1 MNEPFCISYVINNF
15 SYKIILYLQDSDIRL
30 TNPNNNLLK
39 MFSYSFIKKS
49 VLTGSV
55 FLLSHMASAQKA
67 PLTILPSGH
76 LIVQAE
82 VEGKKGNFIFDT
94 GGGINLFLN
103 NFSKDLSQKESYNF
117 LTAFRATGEQM
128 TVPLFKSKEIVF
140 NGKKFKDTWYATHS
154 MEIKGIDGLISLAML
169 YDTEFIIDYTNKEL
183 IFPKEKLSGNKI
195 VDIQLS
201 TNADQSLDITTY
213 IHVNNLKI
221 NVLLDS
227 GAGNDS
233 FWLSERLMN
242 TLGIKK
248 ESLQLVEKK
257 SEFNPAITNKF
268 YKGSVASVS
277 NSFARVEKP
286 HVFFVEGLIYE
297 GKTSINWL
305 GKKLG
310 FNLKEKKIYILE

>member
-1 MNEPFCISYVINNF
+1 MV
-15 SYKIILYLQDSDIRL
+15 
-30 TNPNNNLLK
+30 LK
-39 MFSYSFIKKS
+39 TITTLSMFNQSLKKS
-49 VLTGSV
+49 ILTASV
-55 FLLSHMASAQKA
+55 FIYSATAFAQKS
-67 PLTILPSGH
+67 PINILPSGH

-82 VEGKKGNFIFDT
+82 VEGKKGNFILDT
-94 GGGINLFLN
+94 GGGVNLFLG
-103 NFSKDLSQKESYNF
+103 NFSKDLSQKDSYNF

-128 TVPLFKSKEIVF
+128 TVPMFKSKEIVF
-140 NGKKFKDTWYATHS
+140 NGKKFKDTWYATHN
-154 MEIKGIDGLISLAML
+154 MEIKGIDGLISLPML
-169 YDTEFIIDYTNKEL
+169 YDTEFIIDYTTKE
-183 IFPKEKLSGNKI
+183 IVFPKEKLNGKKV

-213 IHVNNLKI
+213 INVNNIKI

-242 TLGIKK
+242 TLNIKK
-248 ESLQLVEKK
+248 EGLQLIEKK

-268 YKGSVASVS
+268 YKGSVNTVS
-277 NSFARVEKP
+277 NSFAKVENP
-286 HVFFVEGLIYE
+286 NVFFVEGLIYE

-310 FNLKEKKIYILE
+310 FNLKEKKIYILD

>member
-1 MNEPFCISYVINNF
+1 
-15 SYKIILYLQDSDIRL
+15 
-30 TNPNNNLLK
+30 
-39 MFSYSFIKKS
+39 MFNQSLKKS
-49 VLTGSV
+49 ILTASV
-55 FLLSHMASAQKA
+55 FLYSATAFAQKS
-67 PLTILPSGH
+67 PINILPSGH

-94 GGGINLFLN
+94 GGGVNLFLN

-128 TVPLFKSKEIVF
+128 TVPMFKSKEIVF
-140 NGKKFKDTWYATHS
+140 NGKKFKDTWYATHP
-154 MEIKGIDGLISLAML
+154 MEIKGIDGLISLPML
-169 YDTEFIIDYTNKEL
+169 YDTEFIIDYITKE
-183 IFPKEKLSGNKI
+183 IVFPKEKLSGKKV

-213 IHVNNLKI
+213 INVNDRKI

-233 FWLSERLMN
+233 FWLSERLMS

-248 ESLQLVEKK
+248 EALQLVEKK

-268 YKGSVASVS
+268 YKGSVNTVS
-277 NSFARVEKP
+277 NSFAKVEKP
-286 HVFFVEGLIYE
+286 NVLFVEGLIYE

>member
-1 MNEPFCISYVINNF
+1 MLNH
-15 SYKIILYLQDSDIRL
+15 
-30 TNPNNNLLK
+30 
-39 MFSYSFIKKS
+39 SFIKRS
-49 VLTGSV
+49 AVTASV
-55 FLLSHMASAQKA
+55 FLCSVTAFAQKS
-67 PLTILPSGH
+67 PLNILPSGH

-82 VEGKKGNFIFDT
+82 VEGKKGNFILDT

-140 NGKKFKDTWYATHS
+140 NGKTFKDIWYATHS
-154 MEIKGIDGLISLAML
+154 MEIKGIDGLISLPML
-169 YDTEFIIDYTNKEL
+169 YDTEFIIDYTTKEI
-183 IFPKEKLSGNKI
+183 IFPKEKLRGKKAI
-195 VDIQLS
+195 DIQLS

-213 IHVNNLKI
+213 INVNNIRI

-233 FWLSERLMN
+233 FWLSERLMS

-248 ESLQLVEKK
+248 EGLQPIEKK
-257 SEFNPAITNKF
+257 SEFNPAVTNKF
-268 YKGSVASVS
+268 YKGNVNSIS
-277 NSFARVEKP
+277 NLFATVEKP
-286 HVFFVEGLIYE
+286 NVFFVEGLIYE

>member
-1 MNEPFCISYVINNF
+1 
-15 SYKIILYLQDSDIRL
+15 
-30 TNPNNNLLK
+30 
-39 MFSYSFIKKS
+39 MFTQSFIKKS
-49 VLTGSV
+49 VLAASLFLYSSAV
-55 FLLSHMASAQKA
+55 FAQKT
-67 PLTILPSGH
+67 PVNILPSGH

-94 GGGINLFLN
+94 GGGVNLFLN

-117 LTAFRATGEQM
+117 LTSFRATGEQI
-128 TVPLFKSKEIVF
+128 TVPMFKSKEITF
-140 NGKKFKDTWYATHS
+140 NGKKFKDIWYATHN
-154 MEIKGIDGLISLAML
+154 MEIKGIDGLISLPML
-169 YDTEFIIDYTNKEL
+169 YDTEFIIDYTTKE
-183 IFPKEKLSGNKI
+183 IVFPKEKLSGKKV

-213 IHVNNLKI
+213 IQVNDIKI

-233 FWLSERLMN
+233 FWLSERLMS

-248 ESLQLVEKK
+248 EGLQLMEKK
-257 SEFNPAITNKF
+257 SEFNPAIINKF
-268 YKGSVASVS
+268 YKGSVNSVS
-277 NSFARVEKP
+277 NSFAKVDKP
-286 HVFFVEGLIYE
+286 NVFFVEGLIYE

-310 FNLKEKKIYILE
+310 FNLKEKKIYILD

>member
-1 MNEPFCISYVINNF
+1 MARFDGCKNSGLMALFYICNTHQLMMESI
-15 SYKIILYLQDSDIRL
+15 K
-30 TNPNNNLLK
+30 NNNTLL
-39 MFSYSFIKKS
+39 MFKQSLKKS
-49 VLTGSV
+49 VLTASV
-55 FLLSHMASAQKA
+55 FLCSVAAFAQKS
-67 PLTILPSGH
+67 PLNILPSGH

-94 GGGINLFLN
+94 GGRINLFLN
-103 NFSKDLSQKESYNF
+103 KFSKDLSQQETYNF

-140 NGKKFKDTWYATHS
+140 NGKTFKDTWYATHN
-154 MEIKGIDGLISLAML
+154 MEIKGIDGLISLPML
-169 YDTEFIIDYTNKEL
+169 YDTEFIIDYTAKEI
-183 IFPKEKLSGNKI
+183 IFPKEKLNSKKV

-213 IHVNNLKI
+213 INVNDRKI

-233 FWLSERLMN
+233 FWLSERLMG

-248 ESLQLVEKK
+248 EGLHIIEKK
-257 SEFNPAITNKF
+257 SEFNPAITNTF
-268 YKGSVASVS
+268 YKGSVNTVS
-277 NSFARVEKP
+277 NSFAKVDNP
-286 HVFFVEGLIYE
+286 SVFFVEGLIYE

-310 FNLKEKKIYILE
+310 FNLKEKKIYILD

>member
-1 MNEPFCISYVINNF
+1 M
-15 SYKIILYLQDSDIRL
+15 YKQ
-30 TNPNNNLLK
+30 
-39 MFSYSFIKKS
+39 SFIKKA
-49 VLTGSV
+49 VFTASV
-55 FLLSHMASAQKA
+55 FLYSVTAFAQKS
-67 PLTILPSGH
+67 PLQILPSGH

-94 GGGINLFLN
+94 GGGVNLFLN
-103 NFSKDLSQKESYNF
+103 NFSKDLSQKDSYNF
-117 LTAFRATGEQM
+117 LTAFRATGEKL

-140 NGKKFKDTWYATHS
+140 NGKTFTDTWYATHN

-183 IFPKEKLSGNKI
+183 IFPKEKLTGNKV

-213 IHVNNLKI
+213 VSVNDIKI

-233 FWLSERLMN
+233 FWLSERLMG

-248 ESLQLVEKK
+248 EGLQTIEKK
-257 SEFNPAITNKF
+257 SEFNPEVTNTF
-268 YKGSVASVS
+268 YKGNVSSVS
-277 NSFARVEKP
+277 NAFAKVEKP
-286 HVFFVEGLIYE
+286 NVFFVEGLIYE

-310 FNLKEKKIYILE
+310 FNLKEKKIYILD

>member
-1 MNEPFCISYVINNF
+1 
-15 SYKIILYLQDSDIRL
+15 
-30 TNPNNNLLK
+30 
-39 MFSYSFIKKS
+39 MFTQSFIKKS
-49 VLTGSV
+49 VLAASV
-55 FLLSHMASAQKA
+55 FLYSSAVFAQKT
-67 PLTILPSGH
+67 PVNILPSGH

-94 GGGINLFLN
+94 GGGVNLFLN

-117 LTAFRATGEQM
+117 LTSFRATGEQI
-128 TVPLFKSKEIVF
+128 TVPMFKSKEITF
-140 NGKKFKDTWYATHS
+140 NGKKFKDIWYATHN
-154 MEIKGIDGLISLAML
+154 MEIKGIDGLISLPML
-169 YDTEFIIDYTNKEL
+169 YDTEFILDYTTKE
-183 IFPKEKLSGNKI
+183 IVFPKEKLSGKKV

-213 IHVNNLKI
+213 IQVNDIKI

-233 FWLSERLMN
+233 FWLSERLMS

-248 ESLQLVEKK
+248 EGLQLMEKK
-257 SEFNPAITNKF
+257 SEFNPAIINKF
-268 YKGSVASVS
+268 YKGSVNSVS
-277 NSFARVEKP
+277 NSFAKIDKP
-286 HVFFVEGLIYE
+286 NVFFVEGLIYE

-310 FNLKEKKIYILE
+310 FNLKEQKIYILD